1 MDRGQSRL
9 DIEDLRLKEA
19 PFRTR
24 KALGWMIKDRGWTE
38 KPQDG
43 QNGQLKYQ
51 AGRQRTESQFQV
63 CTCFTH
69 TVVLKVCLCML
80 SLSIPPP
87 SLSHSLFFFLPH
99 FSLTSYLLSPFY
111 LLSPLQSP
119 SFYLSLSQFKFNKLY
134 CHDRVQ
140 FTEPVLCDRISALR
154 FTHRTFTTLKG
165 SVQNCFTIRKTL
177 FKASDPLIRRR
188 IRAMV
193 EFLKIQ
199 R

>member
-51 AGRQRTESQFQV
+51 AGRQRTESEFQV

-87 SLSHSLFFFLPH
+87 SLSHSLCFSFSHIFLSLRISFPPFIYSLH
-99 FSLTSYLLSPFY
+99 CSLFLSISLSVSLSLINFIAMTVSSSQSLYFVTGFLRSGSLTEH
-111 LLSPLQSP
+111 LQP
-119 SFYLSLSQFKFNKLY
+119 
-134 CHDRVQ
+134 
-140 FTEPVLCDRISALR
+140 
-154 FTHRTFTTLKG
+154 
-165 SVQNCFTIRKTL
+165 
-177 FKASDPLIRRR
+177 
-188 IRAMV
+188 
-193 EFLKIQ
+193 
-199 R
+199 